1 MPHSVVRLTTDS
13 PNVSKTIWSTTK
25 SRTPSL
31 ESKNSSKLSMHNTGN
46 EKENSPA
53 KPELL
58 DLLETSLNKSNSNK
72 SDNKSGKG
80 SSNSKQK
87 NNNSSSTQG
96 KGSSSE
102 QKKSTTPDLSLKL
115 RKDGKLTPQECQRH
129 LDNKLFL
136 FCGTTGHVT
145 KDCPKSSS
153 ASAKARVSKSDQY
166 KSVFSGIDLK
176 KD

>member
-1 MPHSVVRLTTDS
+1 MQDS
-13 PNVSKTIWSTTK
+13 
-25 SRTPSL
+25 
-31 ESKNSSKLSMHNTGN
+31 ENSYKLSTHDTGN
-46 EKENSPA
+46 EKEKSPA
-53 KPELL
+53 KPG
-58 DLLETSLNKSNSNK
+58 SSGNKSEQKSDSSK

-80 SSNSKQK
+80 SSQSKQN
-87 NNNSSSTQG
+87 NNNSGSAQCKSST
-96 KGSSSE
+96 SE

-153 ASAKARVSKSDQY
+153 ASAKAQASKSDQD
-166 KSVFSGIDLK
+166 KSASSDMDSK
-176 KD
+176 KRLSSPQDSA